1 MPETSSLVE
10 RFQRFNRYRM
20 IDYGH
25 PMARYVLAGMIAGST
40 ALWSVHSIDYAATL
54 ARSNADQ
61 SIRHDYERCARETR
75 SNNNLTTP
83 PSATTIDAV
92 CPPRDRDAYTRRST
106 MNLGMAAW
114 MALMTGIAVFGFRKA
129 TAEETETENSRLR
142 ARQDTKEALA
152 KPKEEAAPV
161 AKEPPEPK

>member
-1 MPETSSLVE
+1 MSETPSLAE

-54 ARSNADQ
+54 TRSDADQ

-75 SNNNLTTP
+75 SNTNLTTP

-129 TAEETETENSRLR
+129 TAQEADAELARLQ
-142 ARQDTKEALA
+142 AKQAAKDALA
-152 KPKEEAAPV
+152 KPKEETAPIG
-161 AKEPPEPK
+161 EPPEPE